1 MKIKHI
7 VFTFTFLV
15 AISFNSNAQN
25 YDHEIGIEITGAQGS
40 NLGGI
45 VGGVLKYALVDDL
58 GNDNFLAFG
67 PTLRYQYYW
76 SNNTFTGVQGNGS
89 MFGFGGFLHYRLFE
103 WFYLGTEI
111 EIIQNPFNQFSNW
124 TPVGFLGGGIHHDFD
139 FVQLNAGLMFDVID
153 GLRNPHSTISSP
165 LANNYFIRT
174 QNPTNQEQSGG
185 YLPILARVTF
195 FFPIGR

>member
-1 MKIKHI
+1 MKFLHTII
-7 VFTFTFLV
+7 ALTFLF
-15 AISFNSNAQN
+15 SFTINSNAQN
-25 YDHEIGIEITGAQGS
+25 YDHEIGVEITGAQGS

-76 SNNTFTGVQGNGS
+76 SNNTFTGVDNNGS

-103 WFYLGTEI
+103 WFYLGTEV
-111 EIIQNPFNQFSNW
+111 EIIQNPFSLNANW

-139 FVQLNAGLMFDVID
+139 FVQLNAGLMYDVID
-153 GLRNPHSTISSP
+153 ALRDPLSTVSSP
-165 LANNYFIRT
+165 LRNNYFIRT
-174 QNPTNQEQSGG
+174 QDPTNQQQSGG
-185 YLPILARVTF
+185 YLPIIARVTF